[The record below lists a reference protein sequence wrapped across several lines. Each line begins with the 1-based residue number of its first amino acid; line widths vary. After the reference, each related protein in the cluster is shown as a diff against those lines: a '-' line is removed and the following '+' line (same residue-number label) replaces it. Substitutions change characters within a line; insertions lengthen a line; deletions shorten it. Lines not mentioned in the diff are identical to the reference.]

1 MRYLRTSLTA
11 ALVVILLFAA
21 CGGGDDDAA
30 PSDGTGIEVAALED
44 ALAGFNDEVASEFGQ
59 FSPPEYDAD
68 AEIVVG
74 LLSIGI
80 TPVVFCDR
88 LADYVADEGFQGVAV
103 EVRFNLNEPALATGI
118 SGEACEPV

>member
-30 PSDGTGIEVAALED
+30 PSDGTGIDVAALED

-68 AEIVVG
+68 AETVVG

-80 TPVVFCDR
+80 APVVFCDR
-88 LADYVADEGFQGVAV
+88 LADYVADEGFEGVAV
-103 EVRFNLNEPALATGI
+103 EVRFNLNEAALATGI
-118 SGEACEPV
+118 SGEACEAV